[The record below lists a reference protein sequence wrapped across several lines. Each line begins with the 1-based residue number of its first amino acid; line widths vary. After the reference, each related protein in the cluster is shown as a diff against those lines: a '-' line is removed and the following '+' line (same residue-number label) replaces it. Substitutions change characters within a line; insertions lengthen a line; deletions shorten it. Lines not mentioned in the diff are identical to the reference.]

1 MKAIEPSP
9 TDLPSASR
17 WQWVHRLMRKHL
29 GVAGGIIII
38 LLTFVAVFAPVLA
51 PYDPLVV
58 NAMNKFRPPGP
69 ENWLGTDAVGRDILS
84 RILYGTRI
92 SLFTGVVIITAAGI
106 VGMTMGLISGYFG
119 GKVDNIIMRLG
130 DVFLAFP
137 QLILAMAVVAALGPG
152 LYNAMAAI
160 AVTWWPQYARLVRSE
175 VLAIRQMEYVE
186 AAEALGAPHVR
197 ILISHVLPNALSS
210 IMVKATMD
218 MGVAVLFAASLSFIG
233 FGVQPPTPEWGAMVS
248 AGRTYVVTHWW
259 VSTVPGMAIFVT
271 VMAFNLLGDALRDV
285 LDPRLK
291 GAD

>member
-1 MKAIEPSP
+1 
-9 TDLPSASR
+9 
-17 WQWVHRLMRKHL
+17 
-29 GVAGGIIII
+29 
-38 LLTFVAVFAPVLA
+38 
-51 PYDPLVV
+51 
-58 NAMNKFRPPGP
+58 
-69 ENWLGTDAVGRDILS
+69 
-84 RILYGTRI
+84 
-92 SLFTGVVIITAAGI
+92 
-106 VGMTMGLISGYFG
+106 MGLISGYFG